1 MDSCGAR
8 TYQIVE
14 QGDNTFTPV
23 PYARVEEVIANTNFK
38 IVSDYTNENYEG
50 EHDLSLYVTMTNYP
64 VASEASHPKL
74 QSNFKLTITKPSCDC
89 KLLDWD
95 NP

>member
-1 MDSCGAR
+1 M
-8 TYQIVE
+8 E

-23 PYARVEEVIANTNFK
+23 LYARVEEVIANTNFK

-74 QSNFKLTITKPSCDC
+74 QANFKLTITKPSCDC